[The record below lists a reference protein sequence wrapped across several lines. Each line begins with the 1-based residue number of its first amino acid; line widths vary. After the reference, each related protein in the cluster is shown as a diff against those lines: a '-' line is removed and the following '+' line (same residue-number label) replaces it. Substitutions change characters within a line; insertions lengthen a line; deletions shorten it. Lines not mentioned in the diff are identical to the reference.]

1 MSARERILGR
11 VRAALKERP
20 PAEHPGAFEG
30 WRPVPPT
37 GAPVD
42 SFEALFKAAGGE
54 VVRVP
59 DRAAAAA
66 WLTKFS
72 GDFSSV
78 TVGETVPADLQP
90 NLPRARPDRAP
101 LALSMARGGVAE
113 TGSLILDARD
123 GRRTQLLAPTH
134 VVLVQERDIHE
145 TLSDALAS
153 LRTDLPSAIG
163 FHSGP
168 SKSADIGQI
177 MVKGVHGPGRVV
189 ALVEL
194 ADARAAPQG
203 KHATGDT

>member
-66 WLTKFS
+66 WLMKFS

-145 TLSDALAS
+145 TLSDALTS